1 MRTRMVGLVLAIGI
15 ATNPGLLAK
24 DKGVGGKWTMTV
36 EGMTLALVL
45 VQSGNKVS
53 GTLESPH
60 GPIQLKGEFSK
71 GRLTIAG
78 ATDGR
83 DHPLEISGTAALQ
96 RDGTLAGD
104 LKSTVGDMSWT
115 AVRDPGR

>member
-1 MRTRMVGLVLAIGI
+1 MRSRIVGLVLAIAI
-15 ATNPGLLAK
+15 AANAGLLAK

-36 EGMTLALVL
+36 EGMTIAMEL
-45 VQSGNKVS
+45 VQRGKKIT

-60 GPIQLKGEFSK
+60 GPIHVTGEFSK
-71 GRLTIAG
+71 GRLKIAG

-83 DHPLEISGTAALQ
+83 DHPLEISGTGTLQ
-96 RDGTLAGD
+96 RDGTLVGD

-115 AVRDPGR
+115 AVREASR

>member
-1 MRTRMVGLVLAIGI
+1 MRRRIVGVVLAIAVAAHTGV
-15 ATNPGLLAK
+15 LAK
-24 DKGVGGKWTMTV
+24 DKGVAGKWTMTV
-36 EGMTLALVL
+36 EGMTLAMVL
-45 VQSGNKVS
+45 VQNGNRVT

-60 GPIQLKGEFSK
+60 GPIHLKGEFSK

-83 DHPLEISGTAALQ
+83 DHPLEMSGTGTLQ
-96 RDGTLAGD
+96 RDGTLVGD

-115 AVRDPGR
+115 AVREPSR